1 MTNVPTH
8 LVDVLKN
15 LPTVAGVY
23 RYYDENDV
31 ILYVGKAKN
40 LKNRVSSYF
49 QKDLPNFKTYRLVKQ
64 IHRIEYTV
72 VDSEFDALLLENNL
86 IKQFSPKYNIL
97 LKDDKTYP
105 YICVSNE
112 PYPKI
117 FSVRRIDKKMGQ
129 FFGPYS
135 NVKAMYTVLE
145 LVHKLFLLR
154 TCTLALTPKSIAQN
168 KFKVCLEY
176 HLKNCLAPCENHQS
190 QKDYQAN
197 VEQAV
202 HIIKGNLGQAK
213 QFLREKMIE
222 AAEKLAFEEAQ
233 YYKDKLKSLDDFQ
246 AKSLVSNP
254 NISDV
259 DVFSLEIHEEEVFY
273 NYLHI
278 VQGCII
284 QAYTQSVK
292 LKLEETVED
301 VFGTILWEIRQ
312 TFNSQAKKILTNIE
326 LDVSWKE
333 IEIVTPKIGDY
344 KKLVDLSLKNVWYY
358 RKEKLEKRT
367 DNENK
372 IANQQLLEQ
381 AQKDLRLK
389 TLPRHIEC
397 FDNSN
402 LQGTN
407 AVSAMVCFKDGKPA
421 KKEYRHYKVQTVVGA
436 NDFATMHEVIT
447 RRYTKLKEENLP
459 LPDLIIVDGGKGQ
472 LSAAVQ
478 ALKEIDLYGKIP
490 IISIAKKLE
499 ELYYP
504 NDELPLLLNKRS
516 STLKLIQ
523 HLRDEAHDFGIN
535 FHRQLRSKNSLQ
547 SSLEKIEGIGQNT
560 LEKLLAKYK
569 SIKNIKEADEQ
580 ELATLI
586 GKKRAA
592 VLKKA
597 LTAESKEVDK

>member
-40 LKNRVSSYF
+40 LKNRVGSYF

-135 NVKAMYTVLE
+135 SVKAMYTVLE

-176 HLKNCLAPCENHQS
+176 HLQNCLAPCENHQS

-197 VEQAV
+197 IEQAV

-213 QFLREKMIE
+213 QFLREKMME

-278 VQGCII
+278 EQGCIV

-292 LKLEETVED
+292 LKLEETIED

-312 TFNSQAKKILTNIE
+312 TFNSQAKKILTNVE
-326 LDVSWKE
+326 LDLSWKE
-333 IEIVTPKIGDY
+333 IEVVMPKIGDY
-344 KKLVDLSLKNVWYY
+344 KKLIDLSLKNVWYY

-367 DNENK
+367 DKENK

-472 LSAAVQ
+472 LSSAIQ

-523 HLRDEAHDFGIN
+523 YLRDEAHDFGIN
-535 FHRQLRSKNSLQ
+535 FHRELRSKNSLQ

-597 LTAESKEVDK
+597 LTAESKEEDK

>member
-597 LTAESKEVDK
+597 LIVESKEEDK